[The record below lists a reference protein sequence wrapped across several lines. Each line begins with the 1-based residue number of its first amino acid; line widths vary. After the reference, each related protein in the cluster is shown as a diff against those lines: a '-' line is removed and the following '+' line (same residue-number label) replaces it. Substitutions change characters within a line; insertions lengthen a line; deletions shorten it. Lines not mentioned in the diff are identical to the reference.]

1 MFGGSL
7 EGRTRSVDNWVEQGS
22 AAGVAVTL
30 RDAGGSSEGSE

>member
-1 MFGGSL
+1 MEGLLRGGPDL
-7 EGRTRSVDNWVEQGS
+7 WTVVEQGS